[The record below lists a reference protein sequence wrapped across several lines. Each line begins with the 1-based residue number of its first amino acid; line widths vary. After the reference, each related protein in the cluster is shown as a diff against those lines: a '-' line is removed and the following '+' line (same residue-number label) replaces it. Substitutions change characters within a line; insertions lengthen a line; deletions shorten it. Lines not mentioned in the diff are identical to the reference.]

1 VTWFISISHLITVCM
16 TLRRGFQGRQGVSVT
31 RLLMGLT
38 AATCFAVAGVTTHRL
53 DLFIMTELNCDEIRS

>member
-1 VTWFISISHLITVCM
+1 M

-38 AATCFAVAGVTTHRL
+38 AVTCFAVAGVTTHRL
-53 DLFIMTELNCDEIRS
+53 DSIYIAGITAFVICYENIVS